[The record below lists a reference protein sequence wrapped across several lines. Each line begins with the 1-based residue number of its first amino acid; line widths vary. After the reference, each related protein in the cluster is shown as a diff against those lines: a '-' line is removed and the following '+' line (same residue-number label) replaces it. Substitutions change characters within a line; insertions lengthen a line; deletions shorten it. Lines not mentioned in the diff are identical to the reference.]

1 MTINGTQD
9 ARPQTARTLF
19 RLMDDTQ
26 KKVEGN
32 NFAIRKNVLKYNDVL
47 NRQRRIIYD
56 QRDRILSGG
65 GTNDIMEDMIGR
77 AAESIVASV
86 TCASRFPEEWDF
98 QRLAEEIETEFA
110 DISIVPP
117 ESLEERKRFNEDSL
131 VRLITDMLIKNHRKR
146 RDLGGEVFDLT
157 ERSILDRLWA
167 DHLDAM
173 EQMRKGIGLM
183 SLGQKDPAVEYAKQG
198 SAMFERLNRQ
208 ICRDTVKY
216 CFQINVGLAGL

>member
-32 NFAIRKNVLKYNDVL
+32 NFAIRKNVLKYDDVL

-56 QRDRILSGG
+56 QRDLILSGG
-65 GTNDIMEDMIGR
+65 GIDDIMEDMIGR
-77 AAESIVASV
+77 VAESIVASV

-110 DISIVPP
+110 DISIVQP
-117 ESLEERKRFNEDSL
+117 ESLEERKRFEENSL
-131 VRLITDMLIKNHRKR
+131 IRQITDILIKNHRKR

-157 ERSILDRLWA
+157 ERSILLQVVDRLWA

-183 SLGQKDPAVEYAKQG
+183 SLGQKDPAVEYAK
-198 SAMFERLNRQ
+198 
-208 ICRDTVKY
+208 
-216 CFQINVGLAGL
+216 